1 MRETRFRSTR
11 VCDRIGCCVSHVLRE
26 GNRFPLGCA
35 SVGLCG
41 DSSGKIDFL
50 KGYNVWRVSFDE
62 MRNLLEIFSDAVRT
76 VKPLVDEQAPSM
88 RDIKTHDTELLSG
101 FADCWL
107 IFE

>member
-1 MRETRFRSTR
+1 MFCVR
-11 VCDRIGCCVSHVLRE
+11 VTAFLLDVLQQVYVAI
-26 GNRFPLGCA
+26 P
-35 SVGLCG
+35 VGRL
-41 DSSGKIDFL
+41 IDFL
-50 KGYNVWRVSFDE
+50 KGYNIWRVSFDE

-101 FADCWL
+101 FADCWH